1 MLYYFLPKCRCH
13 ALGMLLCTD
22 FNEQVARYDYK
33 SVSVESSELIHDNTL
48 LFYLNKISVG
58 YTLSKKCTNKLN

>member
-13 ALGMLLCTD
+13 ALGMLLCKD

-33 SVSVESSELIHDNTL
+33 SVSIESSELIHDNTL
-48 LFYLNKISVG
+48 LFYLNRISVG
-58 YTLSKKCTNKLN
+58 